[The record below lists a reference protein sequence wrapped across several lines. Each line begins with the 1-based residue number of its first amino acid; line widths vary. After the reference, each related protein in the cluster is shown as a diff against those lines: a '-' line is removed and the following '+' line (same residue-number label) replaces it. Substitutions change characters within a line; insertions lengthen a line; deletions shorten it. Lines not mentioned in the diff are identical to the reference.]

1 MRSALRFLLAGATL
15 ILAACSSNKE
25 TAEVPQQGNSFNI
38 AHRTLNAGGPAAAA
52 CSLAGGSLQLA
63 RQLDGSSVGMCQM
76 TNGRRCAESAVMS
89 GTCS

>member
-1 MRSALRFLLAGATL
+1 MTTALRSLLVAATL
-15 ILAACSSNKE
+15 VLAACSSHKE
-25 TAEVPQQGNSFNI
+25 SAEVPQQANSYNI
-38 AHRTLNAGGPAAAA
+38 AHRSNSPAAAA